1 LTPSGATRTIRRFRD
16 PDDPTVFE
24 GLRARLEKL
33 LADHTPA
40 GDPRART
47 AQLHAAL
54 LELKVAVGVLRDGIA
69 TTERLLRA
77 ERQQLADAERRGQ
90 LAGQIPDQ
98 ETVRVAEQ
106 FAARHRE
113 RAQVLE
119 KKLALQREELGLAER
134 DLAQWSVEFRDARQG
149 KESARSP
156 AQEAAWRDIEAA
168 GGARPETDLQAELLE
183 SEIDRR
189 RMDEAVRAQL
199 EHLKKKMGK
208 DT

>member
-1 LTPSGATRTIRRFRD
+1 
-16 PDDPTVFE
+16 VFE

-69 TTERLLRA
+69 TTERLLQA

-119 KKLALQREELGLAER
+119 KKLALQREELALAER
-134 DLAQWSVEFRDARQG
+134 DLAQWSAEFRDARQG
-149 KESARSP
+149 KEARSP

-168 GGARPETDLQAELLE
+168 GGARPETDLEGELLQ